1 LSKITKYGSDVVI
14 KMLFITLI
22 IDAIA
27 YLINIEILKL
37 FLFVFSLVLFS
48 LTLYFFRDPEREL
61 PSGIGENTI
70 ISPADG
76 KVVLIDTVEN
86 TEFEIF
92 EKGEKLYKV
101 CIFLSPLNV
110 HVNRIP
116 LTGSINFFRYIKG
129 EYLVAFNHKSSD
141 KNERTEIGII
151 NGNGKKLLFKQ
162 IAGFVARRIVC
173 NLRKEDDV
181 KAGERFG
188 MIKFGSRADLL
199 FNANAKL
206 HVKSGEKV
214 SAGKTIIAEL

>member
-1 LSKITKYGSDVVI
+1 
-14 KMLFITLI
+14 MLFVTLI

-37 FLFVFSLVLFS
+37 SLFVLSLILFS
-48 LTLYFFRDPEREL
+48 FTLYFFRDPERTL
-61 PSGIGENTI
+61 PAGIGENTI

-76 KVVLIDTVEN
+76 KVVLIDAIDNPGYEM
-86 TEFEIF
+86 FG
-92 EKGEKLYKV
+92 KDEKLYKV
-101 CIFLSPLNV
+101 CVFLSPLNV

-116 LTGSINFFRYIKG
+116 LSGTVNYYKYIKG
-129 EYLVAFNHKSSD
+129 NYIVAFNHKSSD

-188 MIKFGSRADLL
+188 MIKFGSRTDML
-199 FNANAKL
+199 FNSNAKL
-206 HVKSGEKV
+206 NVKTGDKV